1 MKILINTLLIATLVA
16 CKGADSATPTP
27 TPVPPVSVTPTT
39 PATPKLVWSDEF
51 EKAGLPDPTK
61 WAYDIGGNGW
71 GNNELQYYTDKR
83 MENARIENGKLVI
96 EARKEDYQSRKYTSA
111 RLLTMGKTT
120 WKYGRVEVMA
130 KLPKGVGTWPAI
142 WMLGENIGTAGWPKC
157 GELDIMEHVGY
168 DEGIVHGTAHT
179 LDYNHT
185 KGTQKEGKVTVKNV
199 TSEFHLYAIEWT
211 DKEINFFVDEQ
222 KYYIVQRSVLG
233 GSEAQWPFDQPF
245 FLILNLAVGGNW
257 GGLKGVDDSIWPQRM
272 EVDYVRIY
280 Q

>member
-1 MKILINTLLIATLVA
+1 MNVLINTLLITTLVA
-16 CKGADSATPTP
+16 CKGPDSAIPAPTP
-27 TPVPPVSVTPTT
+27 APPVSVTSPT

-51 EKAGLPDPTK
+51 EKAGLPDPGK

-71 GNNELQYYTDKR
+71 GNNELQYYTDR
-83 MENARIENGKLVI
+83 RPENARIENGKLVI

-111 RLLTMGKTT
+111 RLLTLGKTT
-120 WKYGRVEVMA
+120 WKYGRVEAMA
-130 KLPKGVGTWPAI
+130 KLPKGIGTWPAI

-168 DEGIVHGTAHT
+168 EEGVVHGTVHT

-185 KGTQKEGKVTVKNV
+185 KGTQKEGKVTVNNV

-211 DKEINFFVDEQ
+211 DKQIDFFVDSQ
-222 KYYIVQRSVLG
+222 KYYTVQRSVLG

-272 EVDYVRIY
+272 EVDYIRIY